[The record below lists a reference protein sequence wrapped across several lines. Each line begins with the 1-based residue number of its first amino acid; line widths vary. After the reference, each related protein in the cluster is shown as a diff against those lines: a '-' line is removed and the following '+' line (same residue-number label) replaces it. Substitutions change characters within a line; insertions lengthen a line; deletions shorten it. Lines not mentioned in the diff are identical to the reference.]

1 MSMNERTRAADPQGG
16 EPRYAQE
23 LSRSLTFKEN
33 VLITL
38 SAVSPA
44 SSVFIIVP
52 AVIQQVGGASAV
64 AFLLAAVAGIFM
76 AFCYAELSSRYP
88 VTGGEYAFAARTLGP
103 ATGFAVFMLNMVGGI
118 FILAV
123 IALGTGDYLGEVWHS
138 LGGQGAGIA
147 VVLFAAVVAVFNIRT
162 NAWVT
167 GVFLAVELAALAV
180 LVVLGFVHVG
190 QPVSTLWTAQTADGA
205 HGVLTGVSWGL
216 VTAAVA
222 TALFAYNGYGAAVY
236 FAEETRNAGRT
247 IGRAILW
254 SLAITV
260 AAEVLP
266 LIAVLLGTPSLA
278 RLIGSTTPMN
288 YFLLTRGGSAVNTA
302 VSLGIA
308 LAVINAVIAIMLQQ
322 GRMVYSAA
330 RDGAWP
336 DVVGRPLA
344 RVHTRLKT
352 PVTATLVVGA
362 ASALIA
368 WLVPSD
374 TLLLATGANLL
385 ILYAVVALSALRGKL
400 TGRTKAAAYQM
411 PGNITAPIVILAVIV
426 YVSYETVVTDWVS
439 AAISLAMF
447 AAGYLYY
454 YGYLHARRGKRWT
467 LPEPATEED

>member
-1 MSMNERTRAADPQGG
+1 MSLEERTGDTAPHDDG
-16 EPRYAQE
+16 PRYEQE

-38 SAVSPA
+38 SAVTPA

-52 AVIQQVGGASAV
+52 PVIQQVGGAAVV
-64 AFLLAAVAGIFM
+64 AFLLAAVAGVFM

-88 VTGGEYAFAARTLGP
+88 LTGGEYAFAARTLGP
-103 ATGFAVFMLNMVGGI
+103 ATGFALFTLNMAGGI

-123 IALGTGDYLGEVWHS
+123 VALGTGDYLGEVWHS
-138 LGGQGAGIA
+138 LGGQGAGVA
-147 VVLFAAVVAVFNIRT
+147 VVLLAAVVAVFNIRT

-167 GVFLAVELAALAV
+167 GVFLAVELAALAA
-180 LVVLGFVHVG
+180 LVVLGFVHVD
-190 QPVSTLWTAQTADGA
+190 QPVSTLWTAQAAGGA

-216 VTAAVA
+216 VAAAVA

-247 IGRAILW
+247 IGRSILW

-260 AAEVLP
+260 AAEVIP
-266 LIAVLLGTPSLA
+266 LAAVLLGTPSLA
-278 RLIGSTTPMN
+278 DLVGSAAPMN
-288 YFLLTRGGSAVNTA
+288 HFLLARGGSAVNTA

-308 LAVINAVIAIMLQQ
+308 LAVINAVIALMLQQ
-322 GRMVYSAA
+322 GRLLYSAA

-336 DVVGRPLA
+336 DVIGRPMA
-344 RVHTRLKT
+344 RVHARLKT
-352 PVTATLVVGA
+352 PVAATLTVGV

-368 WLVPSD
+368 WLVPAE

-385 ILYAVVALSALRGKL
+385 VLYAVVALSALRGKL
-400 TGRTKAAAYQM
+400 TGRTRTAAYQM
-411 PGNITAPIVILAVIV
+411 PGGITAPLAILAVILCV
-426 YVSYETVVTDWVS
+426 TYETVVTDWVP
-439 AAISLAMF
+439 AAVSLSMF

-454 YGYLHARRGKRWT
+454 YGYLRTRRDERWT
-467 LPEPATEED
+467 LPEPVTEEE